1 MSKGEKIALIVAA
14 LTGAYLV
21 LVKRAPGVEPPRQA
35 IPRSVVDRV
44 MAYAGDMFRYGM
56 EQGVDPALI
65 ASVMTV
71 ESGGDAT
78 ATGAAG
84 EIGLMQIM
92 PATGMWIAR
101 VTPEQLRQPGIN
113 IQTGAGY
120 LVYCIHRKGGNIFAG
135 VAGYNYG
142 PDRVIVE
149 GDRVLAPDVVLS
161 YASAVTSLFPQYRRI
176 FSDRLG
182 FVYDNAFPAN

>member
-1 MSKGEKIALIVAA
+1 MSRGEKIAAVLAA
-14 LTGAYLV
+14 MTGLYFL
-21 LVKRAPGVEPPRQA
+21 LVKRTPALQA
-35 IPRSVVDRV
+35 RASTIPARVVDRV
-44 MAYAGDMFRYGM
+44 MLYAGDMFRYGV
-56 EQGVDPALI
+56 EQGVDPALV

-71 ESGGDAT
+71 ESGGDASAIGT
-78 ATGAAG
+78 AG

-92 PATGMWIAR
+92 PSTGYWIAN

-120 LVYCIHRKGGNIFAG
+120 IRYCIDRKGGNIAAG

-142 PDRVIVE
+142 PDRVAVQNGTVI
-149 GDRVLAPDVVLS
+149 APPVVLR
-161 YASAVTSLFPQYRRI
+161 YAASVMGLFPEYRRI

-182 FVYDNAFPAN
+182 FVYDNAFPA

>member
-1 MSKGEKIALIVAA
+1 MSKGEKIALIVAGMA
-14 LTGAYLV
+14 GIYLLV
-21 LVKRAPGVEPPRQA
+21 VKRSPAAEPSDKA
-35 IPRSVVDRV
+35 IPRSIVDRV
-44 MAYAGDMFRYGM
+44 MVYAGDMLRYGM
-56 EQGVDPALI
+56 EQGVDPALV

-71 ESGGDAT
+71 ESGGDAS
-78 ATGAAG
+78 ATGASG

-120 LVYCIHRKGGNIFAG
+120 LVYCIKRKGGNV
-135 VAGYNYG
+135 VAGLAAYNYG
-142 PDRVIVE
+142 PDRVVIE
-149 GDRVLAPDVVLS
+149 GDRVLAPAVVLS
-161 YASAVTSLFPQYRRI
+161 YARAVMSLFHQYQRI